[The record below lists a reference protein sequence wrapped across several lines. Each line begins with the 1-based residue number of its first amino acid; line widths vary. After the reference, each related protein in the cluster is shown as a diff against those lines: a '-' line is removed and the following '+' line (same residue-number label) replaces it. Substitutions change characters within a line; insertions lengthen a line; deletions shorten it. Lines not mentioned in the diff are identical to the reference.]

1 MLSAHRPSMLRSQPY
16 EKKRSMIE
24 NGKNAST
31 RSPFEFGE
39 AKTINLMQKKVS

>member
-1 MLSAHRPSMLRSQPY
+1 MLRSQPY

-24 NGKNAST
+24 NGKSSGSNA

-39 AKTINLMQKKVS
+39 AKMINLMQKKVS